1 MGDDGGHQTRLRRL
15 LQTGGDGA
23 DADVD
28 ITRILFI
35 PSFIF
40 NLTIGA
46 VVLICRQLAQLLPR
60 YAVYRDIRK
69 LTRGGVPCLNFICP
83 DCPSPEHGIR

>member
-1 MGDDGGHQTRLRRL
+1 
-15 LQTGGDGA
+15 
-23 DADVD
+23 VD
-28 ITRILFI
+28 IKPAFEDCYKLAVMVPTPLWISPVFLFI

-69 LTRGGVPCLNFICP
+69 FTRGGVSCLNFICP
-83 DCPSPEHGIR
+83 DCPRVR